1 MRLLQ
6 LLTGTALASVA
17 TAGFATYKEI
27 RSGFDNCNI
36 IHYEELDRSDTLFLY
51 IQIVH
56 GQDYSDVIKDFKT
69 LAKNYGERGVK
80 AIPRVR
86 YGKADG
92 SVTSEPNDLNA
103 IKEDVAT
110 WVGVFS
116 EVKDIITIPV
126 IQAGFLG
133 EWGEWHSGPFVPGKG
148 IYETKA
154 NIAAKKA
161 VIELLLPLGIKI
173 AVRYPQ
179 DHSVMGYEFNR
190 QVTIHNDCIFNN
202 GPGRDD
208 GGTFPEEDIETWRAY
223 LKRVAS
229 NNTYGGEPCDQAS
242 GSGYDWTNYADVCG
256 DNGLIAYINEF
267 KVAYLN
273 PANPPELQKLFNDP
287 AWASCIE
294 RMGAA
299 LDSYA

>member
-1 MRLLQ
+1 MRFLQ
-6 LLTGTALASVA
+6 LLMGTVLTSVA

-27 RSGFDNCNI
+27 RSGFDNSNEI
-36 IHYEELDRSDTLFLY
+36 NYSELDRSDTLFLY

-56 GQDYSDVIKDFKT
+56 GQDYSDVIEDFKT
-69 LAKNYGERGVK
+69 LAKNYGEHGVK
-80 AIPRVR
+80 AVPRVR
-86 YGKADG
+86 YGTADG
-92 SVTSEPNDLNA
+92 SVTSEPNDLDA
-103 IKEDVAT
+103 IKTDVET
-110 WVGVFS
+110 WAGVFS
-116 EVKDIITIPV
+116 EVKDTITIPV

-133 EWGEWHSGPFVPGKG
+133 QWGEWHSGPFVPGKG
-148 IYETKA
+148 IYETEE

-161 VIELLLPLGIKI
+161 VIELLLPVGIKI

-202 GPGRDD
+202 GPNSDD
-208 GGTFPEEDIETWRAY
+208 GGTFPSEDIETWRAY

-229 NNTYGGEPCDQAS
+229 NNTYGGEPCDQAE

-256 DNGLIAYINEF
+256 DNGLITYINEF
-267 KVAYLN
+267 QVAYLN
-273 PANPPELQKLFNDP
+273 PANPPDLQNLFNDLQ
-287 AWASCIE
+287 WSSCID

-299 LDSYA
+299 LNGYS